1 MITYKEK
8 GVSMTRIGFLM
19 FFAALIP
26 LKCVAEDG
34 DDCLYNQDAFI
45 EMYAPLKAKYKNTKF
60 IKKDKSLDIKFDD
73 SKANVRYYGCEHYG
87 TEINYFEN
95 KVKVYSDKEL
105 FEKTID
111 LIKRFGQDRIEVK
124 TLRALLE
131 GGKYEKS
138 NGMYM
143 VNYPDMDEFTITVSA
158 KQGTPVVSISFYN

>member
-1 MITYKEK
+1 
-8 GVSMTRIGFLM
+8 MTRIGFLIV
-19 FFAALIP
+19 FAALIP

-34 DDCLYNQDAFI
+34 DDCLYNQDAFM
-45 EMYAPLKAKYKNTKF
+45 EMYGPLKAEYKDTKF

-73 SKANVRYYGCEHYG
+73 SKVNVRYYGCEHYG

-95 KVKVYSDKEL
+95 KMKVYSDKEV

-124 TLRALLE
+124 TLRALLDS
-131 GGKYEKS
+131 GKYEKS

-143 VNYPDMDEFTITVSA
+143 INYPDMDAFTIAVSA
-158 KQGTPVVSISFYN
+158 KRGVPVISISFYN